1 MMMVL
6 ATIQNGRGTGD
17 IFLYWFVL
25 QSNGH
30 FSLVHRRLRVA
41 ACVAFECHQ
50 SSRASLGQKV
60 SFLCGSPPWT

>member
-1 MMMVL
+1 MMKDIL

-30 FSLVHRRLRVA
+30 FSLVHRLKWPFDCESLPALLSSAVSHLARLLAR
-41 ACVAFECHQ
+41 
-50 SSRASLGQKV
+50 K
-60 SFLCGSPPWT
+60 